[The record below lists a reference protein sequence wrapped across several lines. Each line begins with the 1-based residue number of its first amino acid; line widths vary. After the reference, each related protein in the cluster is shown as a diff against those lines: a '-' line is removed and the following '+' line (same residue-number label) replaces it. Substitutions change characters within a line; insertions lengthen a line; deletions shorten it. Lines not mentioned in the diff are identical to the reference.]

1 MPYADPERRKEAKRK
16 SFNARYRN
24 DPAFQASEA
33 EKKAAWLA
41 TDHGRELNAEA
52 SRRARLKKKLTAEA
66 RSRAKRR
73 KRAAPAKAR

>member
-1 MPYADPERRKEAKRK
+1 VSREKEAGSGAEAHPEEEK
-16 SFNARYRN
+16 SD